1 MKQEQGTKTY
11 WISLDILSW
20 ETFPEG
26 GVKYEDM
33 SGLLRRPYHLL
44 RHAEDKL
51 RSTPSELDLVD
62 VITTLKRAA
71 FHRKGAID
79 KHYALKHIPISDLP
93 KDPLERLAFF
103 GIVKPIVLGALV
115 DIRNSIEHSDG
126 SPPGLERCKEMVEYV
141 WYFLRSTDALIRS
154 IPKTYILGTDDSDD
168 PKCYCLN
175 IHTGPSN
182 DWRVETH
189 GWLPDSMITMS
200 ERAGSCLVE
209 GNLQRAK
216 DHARAEGR
224 HRSPED
230 AFINGKVLGPRGEL
244 VRLYRHYFSQA

>member
-1 MKQEQGTKTY
+1 MKQEQQTKTY
-11 WISLDILSW
+11 WMSLDILSW
-20 ETFPEG
+20 ETFPECG
-26 GVKYEDM
+26 AICEDM
-33 SGLLRRPYHLL
+33 NSLLGHPYNLL

-71 FHRKGAID
+71 FHRKSAID
-79 KHYALKHIPISDLP
+79 KHYALKHIPISGLP

-103 GIVKPIVLGALV
+103 GIVRPIALRTLV

-126 SPPGLERCKEMVEYV
+126 YPPGLERCKEMVEYV
-141 WYFLRSTDALIRS
+141 WYFLRSTDPLIKS
-154 IPKTYILGTDDSDD
+154 TPDMYILGTDDTDD
-168 PKCYCLN
+168 PKGYW
-175 IHTGPSN
+175 IDVHTGPSN
-182 DWRVETH
+182 DWKVETR

-200 ERAGSCLVE
+200 EKAGSCLVE
-209 GNLQRAK
+209 GNLERAK
-216 DHARAEGR
+216 DHPRPENR

-230 AFINGKVLGPRGEL
+230 AFIKGKVLGPREEL